1 MVAKCTIFGRQSQ
14 GGFSES
20 WYSINAS
27 TLSSAGSQA
36 LALAK
41 LRLALMGL
49 GAQIDGIR
57 VSIAAN
63 PPEPKKSKLVDL
75 SENGTG
81 AAVALVADSTVT
93 GYSDQVT
100 RAPDVLQ
107 SALFVQCLAANG
119 QRKFLYLACPPDTI
133 MRANKTGPDY
143 STSGVWLQ
151 KYAAWKA
158 LVQGGT
164 WGFRARDQGQVK
176 QQITQWTTPGGAGTD
191 LGAVVANGGPVLT
204 LGESVQVQGISTP
217 SRANRKALGTWTIG
231 QILAGTPGAGFTTYV
246 LTHSA
251 GINSAVFIKL
261 GTLQRVAYQILP
273 ITDVSILKEVSHKRG
288 RFFGQFRGRQTRPAR
303 V

>member
-20 WYSINAS
+20 WYAINAS

-63 PPEPKKSKLVDL
+63 PPASKMSKLVDL

-107 SALFVQCLAANG
+107 SALFIQCLAANG

-143 STSGVWLQ
+143 STSGTWLQ

-158 LVQGGT
+158 MVQGGT
-164 WGFRARDQGQVK
+164 WGFRARDQTQPKQV
-176 QQITQWTTPGGAGTD
+176 ITQWLTPAGPGTN
-191 LGAVVANGGPVLT
+191 LGAVVAAGGPVYT
-204 LGESVQVQGISTP
+204 LGQSVQIQGITAE
-217 SRANRKALGTWTIG
+217 SRANRKALGTWIVG
-231 QILAGTPGAGFTTYV
+231 QILTASPAAGFTTYV
-246 LTHSA
+246 LTGTA
-251 GINSAVFIKL
+251 GINPLVWIKL
-261 GTLQRVAYQILP
+261 GTIQLVSYAFQI